1 MKQAIANAVAQL
13 QQIYPAPASESL
25 MKTLVGLVIGTA
37 LLAILFYLLERFFPE
52 QPDQPAFRQ
61 GTKVDYIYWFF
72 DSLFTKR
79 LATLAAFSL
88 LIAAV
93 AFKMPRF
100 SLASHQPLWL
110 QTIEVFLVADFCG
123 YWSHRVMHEVP
134 WLWRIHRVHH
144 SSERLDWLAS
154 ARVHPLET
162 VWTRTISVLPLFLL
176 GFSPKLTA
184 GLAGFIAL
192 YPIFIHCNVRWGYGW
207 IGYIVTSP
215 AFHRWHHASDAE
227 ALNKNYSGLLPL
239 YDFLFGTAHF
249 PKDGKPERY
258 GLAGEEAPE
267 TFTRQLLWPFRA

>member
-1 MKQAIANAVAQL
+1 MRQAIADAVAQIR
-13 QQIYPAPASESL
+13 QMYPEPPPQPVL
-25 MKTLVGLVIGTA
+25 KTVVGMLIGTA
-37 LLAILFYLLERFFPE
+37 LLATLFYLLERFFPE
-52 QPDQPAFRQ
+52 QPDQPAFRK
-61 GTKVDYIYWFF
+61 GTKVDFIYWFF
-72 DSLFTKR
+72 DSFFTKR
-79 LATLAAFSL
+79 LATLAAGAL
-88 LIAAV
+88 VIAAI

-100 SLASHQPLWL
+100 SFAAQQPLWL
-110 QTIEVFLVADFCG
+110 QAIETFLVADFCG
-123 YWSHRVMHEVP
+123 YWSHRMLHEVP

-144 SSERLDWLAS
+144 SSESLDWLAA

-184 GLAGFIAL
+184 FLAGFIAV

-207 IGYIVTSP
+207 IGYIVASP
-215 AFHRWHHASDAE
+215 AFHRWHHSADAD

-249 PKDGKPERY
+249 PKSGKPERY

-267 TFTRQLLWPFRA
+267 SFARQLMWPFRA